1 MSIAL
6 PWFQPVAP
14 DGQPPLA
21 FVLDAASFVG
31 AASVPIGLICLG
43 SALACLRLRSA
54 GTFPPGAITALALA
68 RMVVVLPLL
77 GVGITRWLVHAG
89 FVDRDD
95 KALQFVLD
103 GGHTQSRGGGKRN
116 SGPAPFFSN

>member
-21 FVLDAASFVG
+21 FVLNTASFVVV
-31 AASVPIGLICLG
+31 ASVPIGVICLG
-43 SALACLRLRSA
+43 SALACLRLRPA
-54 GTFPPGAITALALA
+54 ETFPQGAITALALA
-68 RMVVVLPLL
+68 RMVVMPLL

-103 GGHTQSRGGGKRN
+103 GGHTQSRGGAEKIIQDQ
-116 SGPAPFFSN
+116 APFFSN

>member
-21 FVLDAASFVG
+21 FVLDTASFVG
-31 AASVPIGLICLG
+31 VASVPIGLICLG
-43 SALACLRLRSA
+43 SALACLRLRPA
-54 GTFPPGAITALALA
+54 QTFPQGAITALPLA
-68 RMVVVLPLL
+68 RMVVMPLL

-89 FVDRDD
+89 FVGRDD

-103 GGHTQSRGGGKRN
+103 GGHTQSRGGRKK
-116 SGPAPFFSN
+116 